1 MRLPR
6 TPPQLAIRVGALNNR
21 RVKKKPLTPRDIAI
35 LVVVVAIFVAV
46 VAVFVWLFV
55 DGTSP
60 AFHRCG
66 KDPCPFTIGGP

>member
-1 MRLPR
+1 
-6 TPPQLAIRVGALNNR
+6 
-21 RVKKKPLTPRDIAI
+21 VKKKPLTPRDIAV
-35 LVVVVAIFVAV
+35 LAVVVTIFVAV
-46 VAVFVWLFV
+46 VALFV

>member
-1 MRLPR
+1 
-6 TPPQLAIRVGALNNR
+6 V
-21 RVKKKPLTPRDIAI
+21 VKKPLTPRDIAV
-35 LVVVVAIFVAV
+35 LVVVAAIFAAV

-66 KDPCPFTIGGP
+66 KIPARSR

>member
-1 MRLPR
+1 VR
-6 TPPQLAIRVGALNNR
+6 
-21 RVKKKPLTPRDIAI
+21 KKPLTPRDIAV

-46 VAVFVWLFV
+46 VAAFVWLFV